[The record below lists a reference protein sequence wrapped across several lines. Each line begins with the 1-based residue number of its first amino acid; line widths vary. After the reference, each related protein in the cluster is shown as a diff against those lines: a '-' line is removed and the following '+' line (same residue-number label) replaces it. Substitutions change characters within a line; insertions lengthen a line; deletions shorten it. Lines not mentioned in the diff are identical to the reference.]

1 MIQIGSGSYVRR
13 ADITQVIALTDM
25 RDMSEIKN
33 AYANGKV
40 LVIAGRN
47 HCTAIYLADGRI
59 FFLQLPLRQS
69 VVACK
74 RLIGQTFLIN
84 AMMRI
89 LRPEGGE
96 SLWNSFA

>member
-40 LVIAGRN
+40 LVMAGRN

-59 FFLQLPLRQS
+59 FISP
-69 VVACK
+69 VAAK
-74 RLIGQTFLIN
+74 TIRSRMQAADWSNIFD
-84 AMMRI
+84 
-89 LRPEGGE
+89 
-96 SLWNSFA
+96 